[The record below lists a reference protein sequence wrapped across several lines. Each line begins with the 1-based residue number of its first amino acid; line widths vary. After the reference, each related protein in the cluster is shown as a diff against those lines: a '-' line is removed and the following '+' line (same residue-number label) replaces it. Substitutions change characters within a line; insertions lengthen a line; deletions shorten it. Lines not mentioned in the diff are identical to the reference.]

1 MHRYTSKPPKTASSV
16 LAKKSGAVLKIK
28 RSMREALDARCK
40 QAPRRLSK
48 KRATNARLRRQPQAP
63 KHGAMAQDLPAGPQ
77 LPNLLAA
84 PAQDFE
90 KRRAATS
97 FEASPETA
105 SRASPND
112 EAPRTRPDICGRPVH
127 EQHAVMV
134 MWLRAC
140 GIEVEDDAATIKRVW
155 YAERRRQNKSSAHE
169 GESMKRANRAAML
182 SHFLQVSLGWLAEIP
197 ASMPFLHSPDSWAK
211 TTLVRNESH
220 MLAHCMHK
228 FSCTVQLWYSVLCLH
243 RTCVCTQQVSW
254 VAGYAPAR
262 ESHHF

>member
-1 MHRYTSKPPKTASSV
+1 
-16 LAKKSGAVLKIK
+16 
-28 RSMREALDARCK
+28 
-40 QAPRRLSK
+40 
-48 KRATNARLRRQPQAP
+48 
-63 KHGAMAQDLPAGPQ
+63 MAQDLPAGPK

-112 EAPRTRPDICGRPVH
+112 EAPQTRPDIRGRPVH

-197 ASMPFLHSPDSWAK
+197 ASMPFLHSADSYGRKLLSSGTKA
-211 TTLVRNESH
+211 TCSPTACISSAVRYSCGIVFFVYTAHVCVRNRSLGWQATRQRGNHTIFKSH
-220 MLAHCMHK
+220 LVANYLA
-228 FSCTVQLWYSVLCLH
+228 
-243 RTCVCTQQVSW
+243 
-254 VAGYAPAR
+254 
-262 ESHHF
+262 